1 MESSIDKFAC
11 KSNSWANMNQENQMA
26 GNGSQQPGAVIFDWD
41 GVVVDS
47 SAQHEKS
54 WELLAQEEGLFLPS
68 DHFKKGFGKKNQVI
82 IPVLGWSENP
92 TEIERLG
99 NRKEELYR
107 ELVRKDGIAPLPG
120 VKELLLKL
128 KEAGIPRSVG
138 SSTPGENIRFVLHLA
153 GLDGLF
159 SAFTC
164 AEDVSH
170 GKPHPEVF
178 LKAAAAVNV
187 SPADC
192 VVIEDAFVGIEAAHA
207 AGMKCVAVATTNDL
221 KLLGQAD
228 LAVASL
234 EETSLPSFR
243 NLFLEA

>member
-1 MESSIDKFAC
+1 
-11 KSNSWANMNQENQMA
+11 MNQKNQ
-26 GNGSQQPGAVIFDWD
+26 GSHQPAAVIFDWD

-47 SAQHEKS
+47 SKQHEKS
-54 WELLAQEEGLFLPS
+54 WEMLAQEEGLILPG
-68 DHFKKGFGKKNQVI
+68 DHFKQGFGKKNQVI
-82 IPVLGWSENP
+82 IPALGWSKDP
-92 TEIERLG
+92 AEIERLG

-107 ELVRKDGIAPLPG
+107 DLVRADGIAPLPG
-120 VKELLLKL
+120 VKELLLHL
-128 KEAGIPRSVG
+128 EEEGIPRSVG

-178 LKAAAAVNV
+178 LKAAAAVEAA
-187 SPADC
+187 PADC

-207 AGMKCVAVATTNDL
+207 AGMKCVAVATTNEL
-221 KLLGQAD
+221 HLLTRAE

-234 EETSLPSFR
+234 EEISLSR
-243 NLFLEA
+243 LRALFQEA